1 MFVDNVYQ
9 FYQLISFPIILK
21 FIEFSFASHSTISKL
36 GTLIN
41 DVICICKINLINV
54 LPRVIKCSAR

>member
-21 FIEFSFASHSTISKL
+21 FIEFSFASHSTVSKL

-54 LPRVIKCSAR
+54 VPRVIKCPGR